1 MPKTYTTISGDEWD
15 VIAKE
20 ELGGERYT
28 AVLMQANPDH
38 IQTVIFPAGVVLTL
52 PEITVPIPASLPP
65 WRR

>member
-15 VIAKE
+15 VIAKK

-28 AVLMQANPDH
+28 ALLMQVNPDH
-38 IQTVIFPAGVVLTL
+38 LWTVIFTAGVVLTL

-65 WRR
+65 WRS